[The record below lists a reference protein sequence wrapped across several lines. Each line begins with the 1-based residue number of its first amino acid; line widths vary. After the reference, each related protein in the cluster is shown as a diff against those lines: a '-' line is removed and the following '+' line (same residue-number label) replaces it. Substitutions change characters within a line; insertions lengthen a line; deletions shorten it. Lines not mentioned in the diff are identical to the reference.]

1 MKKYI
6 QEFMAAAD
14 RYITCDMKKSTL
26 REKEEYL
33 TEFTQKL
40 TFYMHERLIH
50 LIVTVLFALM
60 EILAVTTFAVNP
72 NNTSLVLGIMFLI
85 LLVPYVMHYYF
96 LENSVQEMYKMRD
109 KIVESIKRDKKSSAV
124 KDTTEDLD
132 SFDSLEI

>member
-14 RYITCDMKKSTL
+14 RYISCEMKKASIG
-26 REKEEYL
+26 EKEEYL
-33 TEFTQKL
+33 AEFTQKL

-60 EILAVTTFAVNP
+60 EILAVTSFAVKP
-72 NNTSLVLGIMFLI
+72 NNTSLVLGLMFLI

-109 KIVESIKRDKKSSAV
+109 KIVESINRDKKSSKV
-124 KDTTEDLD
+124 KDTIEDSD
-132 SFDSLEI
+132 NFESIEI